1 MGKMLYLEC
10 SSGISGDMAVAAL
23 LDAGASED
31 AVRAALA
38 SLPVDGFEVRIDR
51 VVKSGLDV
59 CDFDVVLDAAHENH
73 DHDLAYLHGPAPAP
87 REHVGADTSCAVP
100 SDPRV
105 HEPASGPHVHEP
117 ACGHLHGRSQ
127 EDADDSGEGRGL
139 AGSAAS
145 CERAGSSLLHEHGDS
160 HAHVGP
166 SASHVSDPR
175 IPGGAGADAS
185 GPHVHEPASDPRVH
199 ELACGHLHGRSR
211 EGADD
216 SGHVHV
222 HVRVHDHGEGGLPGH
237 SHGAGHGHE
246 HRGMAEINAI
256 LEAAVLT
263 EGARALARRIFELIA
278 QAEAEAHGVP
288 VDQVHFHEVGAV
300 DSIADIVAAAVALD
314 DLAARGIGEVV
325 VTELAEGRGTV
336 RCQHGLIP
344 VPAPAVVNIVRAA
357 GLPLRLIAVEGEL
370 VTPTGAAIAA
380 AARTRAA
387 LPERFVIERVGMGA
401 GKRAYDTPGI
411 LRALVIEE
419 A

>member
-38 SLPVDGFEVRIDR
+38 SLPVDGFEVRIGR

-87 REHVGADTSCAVP
+87 REHAGADASCAVP

-105 HEPASGPHVHEP
+105 HEPDSDPRVHEP

-127 EDADDSGEGRGL
+127 EDADDSGEGRER

-145 CERAGSSLLHEHGDS
+145 CERAGSSALHEHGDS
-160 HAHVGP
+160 NAHVGP
-166 SASHVSDPR
+166 SAPHASDPR
-175 IPGGAGADAS
+175 IPGGAGAS
-185 GPHVHEPASDPRVH
+185 GPHAHEPASDPRVH
-199 ELACGHLHGRSR
+199 ELACGHLHGCSQ
-211 EGADD
+211 EDADD
-216 SGHVHV
+216 SGEGR
-222 HVRVHDHGEGGLPGH
+222 VRGRGHGHGEGGLHGH
-237 SHGAGHGHE
+237 SHGEGHGHE

-357 GLPLRLIAVEGEL
+357 GLPLRLTAVEGEL